1 MTEWGLFLRDQLLA
15 TSGWELLASFFALL
29 YLVLVIRENIWCWYA
44 AFLSTALFLFVF
56 FQVRLY
62 MESGLQ
68 VFYLG
73 MAVYGWSQWRRGNQ
87 SNAAKLLISTWC
99 IQRHIVTIAG
109 IFIVSLASGW
119 LLSDTDAQLPYVDSF
134 TTWASI
140 VTTYMV
146 ARKVLENWIYWFFID
161 AISIALYIDRELYLT
176 AILFAIYLVM
186 VFFGGLAWYSAWK
199 KQSVS

>member
-1 MTEWGLFLRDQLLA
+1 
-15 TSGWELLASFFALL
+15 
-29 YLVLVIRENIWCWYA
+29 
-44 AFLSTALFLFVF
+44 
-56 FQVRLY
+56 
-62 MESGLQ
+62 
-68 VFYLG
+68 
-73 MAVYGWSQWRRGNQ
+73 MAVYGWSQWRRGDQ

-99 IQRHIVTIAG
+99 IRRHIVTITG

-176 AILFAIYLVM
+176 AILFGIYLVM